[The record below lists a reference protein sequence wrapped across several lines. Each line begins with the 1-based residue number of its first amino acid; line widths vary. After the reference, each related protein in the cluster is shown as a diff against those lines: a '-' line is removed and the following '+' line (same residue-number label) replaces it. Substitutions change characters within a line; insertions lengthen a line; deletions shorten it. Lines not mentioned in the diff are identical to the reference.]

1 VSAEAWRDDPLVYT
15 DTVVDHATRPRNV
28 GILEGAHG
36 IGTDGNPVY
45 GNQVR
50 IYVRLGAA
58 GVEVVRFKAL
68 GCSATIAAASM
79 ATVLAEGQTLAVV
92 RGVRPETIVH
102 ALGGL
107 PPEKQ
112 HCAVVAAGALQR
124 ALDSCAPAMA
134 DHAAERPEPGTRP

>member
-1 VSAEAWRDDPLVYT
+1 MVYT
-15 DTVVDHATRPRNV
+15 DTVVEHATRPRNV
-28 GILEGAHG
+28 GVLEGAHG
-36 IGTDGNPVY
+36 IGTEGNPVY

-58 GVEVVRFKAL
+58 GVEAVRFKAL

-79 ATVLAEGQTLAVV
+79 ATVLAEGQTVAVV
-92 RGVRPETIVH
+92 RSLQADTIQR

-112 HCAVVAAGALQR
+112 HCAAVAAGALQR
-124 ALDSCAPAMA
+124 ALDCCAPANVDDA
-134 DHAAERPEPGTRP
+134 S

>member
-1 VSAEAWRDDPLVYT
+1 VSAEAWRDEPLVYT

-36 IGTDGNPVY
+36 IGADGNPVY

-50 IYVRLGAA
+50 MYVRLGAA
-58 GVEVVRFKAL
+58 GVEAVRFKAL

-79 ATVLAEGQTLAVV
+79 ATVLAEGQSLAVARAV
-92 RGVRPETIVH
+92 RAEAIVR

-112 HCAVVAAGALQR
+112 HCAIVAAGALQR
-124 ALDSCAPAMA
+124 ALDGCAPAIG
-134 DHAAERPEPGTRP
+134 DHASERPESGVRP

>member
-1 VSAEAWRDDPLVYT
+1 VSADAWRDESVVYT
-15 DTVVDHATRPRNV
+15 DVVVEHATRPRNV
-28 GILEGAHG
+28 GVLDGAHG
-36 IGTDGNPVY
+36 IGTEGNPVY

-58 GVEVVRFKAL
+58 GVEAVRFKAL

-79 ATVLAEGQTLAVV
+79 ATVLAEGQSVAVA
-92 RGVRPETIVH
+92 RGVGAETIQR

-112 HCAVVAAGALQR
+112 HCAAVAAGALQR
-124 ALDSCAPAMA
+124 ALDRCATAPVH
-134 DHAAERPEPGTRP
+134 HASARPGPSARP

>member
-1 VSAEAWRDDPLVYT
+1 LSAEAWRDEPLVYT
-15 DTVVDHATRPRNV
+15 DAVVDHATRPRNV
-28 GILEGAHG
+28 GVLEGAHG

-58 GVEVVRFKAL
+58 RVEAVRFKAL

-79 ATVLAEGQTLAVV
+79 ATVLSEGQPVAMVRAVQA
-92 RGVRPETIVH
+92 ETIVR

-112 HCAVVAAGALQR
+112 HCALVAAGALQR
-124 ALDSCAPAMA
+124 ALDGCVPPVVDRAS
-134 DHAAERPEPGTRP
+134 ERSEPGVRP